1 MYLPARHPAHIE
13 LRPNIEKWT
22 ELDHSLNS
30 QLMELT
36 KIKGKFLRLK
46 SRVCPPLG
54 YYKII
59 NPESGALFLKIL
71 KQEDIKSQ
79 RYADHIARWLSD
91 RGVKTNCLA
100 EEVPRLLQLDL
111 SALVYPYLEGRYAL
125 PSVSDMALLGAS
137 VAFLHQQLN
146 KCPWHGEIKA
156 QGIERQ
162 KKLAAV
168 LKQTKH
174 RLPKNSEIP
183 TAVSSLLVTDVEQDL
198 LDVLTDHPQVVHGD
212 LNFGNILFD
221 KAGTEITFLDF
232 EDTCAAWF
240 SPLMELS
247 MVLERFALIEDDEK
261 SLVLSRSVYDAYK
274 RSGGEEFQHESQL
287 SDILRAL
294 SVRALLTLTLVSQ
307 SGRWNVAEEEWNK
320 FLMLYHQA
328 VNRKRLLEQVIN

>member
-1 MYLPARHPAHIE
+1 MYLPAKHPAHIE
-13 LRPNIEKWT
+13 LRPDIDKWT
-22 ELDHSLNS
+22 ELDHSLSN
-30 QLMELT
+30 QLIELT

-46 SRVCPPLG
+46 SMVCPPLG

-71 KQEDIKSQ
+71 KHEDIKSQ
-79 RYADHIARWLSD
+79 RDADHIARWLND
-91 RGVKTNCLA
+91 RGVKTNCLV
-100 EEVPRLLQLDL
+100 EEIPRLLHLDL
-111 SALVYPYLEGRYAL
+111 YALVYPYLDGRYAL
-125 PSVSDMALLGAS
+125 PLVSDMALLGAS

-156 QGIERQ
+156 QGNVRQ
-162 KKLAAV
+162 KKLADV

-174 RLPKNSEIP
+174 GLPSNTEMP
-183 TAVSSLLVTDVEQDL
+183 PAVRSLLVTDVEQDL
-198 LDVLTDHPQVVHGD
+198 LDVLTDQPQVVHGD

-221 KAGTEITFLDF
+221 EAGTGITFLDF

-261 SLVLSRSVYDAYK
+261 SLALSRSVYDAYK
-274 RSGGEEFQHESQL
+274 QSGGVEYKYESQL

-307 SGRWNVAEEEWNK
+307 RGRWNVAEEEWNK

-328 VNRKRLLEQVIN
+328 VNRKKLLDQVIN